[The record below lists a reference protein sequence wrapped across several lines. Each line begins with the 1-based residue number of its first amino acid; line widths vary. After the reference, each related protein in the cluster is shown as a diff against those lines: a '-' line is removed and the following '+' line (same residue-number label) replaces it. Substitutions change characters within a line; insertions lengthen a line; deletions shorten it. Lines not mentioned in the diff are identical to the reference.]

1 MAPWAVAYQVPLSM
15 KFSRQEYLSGLSFPT
30 PGALPDPGIKP
41 ESLESPALASRLF
54 TTVPLGK
61 PGGPVV
67 RNPPANAGYMGSI
80 PVTERSP
87 HMFPGN

>member
-1 MAPWAVAYQVPLSM
+1 ME
-15 KFSRQEYLSGLSFPT
+15 FSSQEFWSGLPFPT

-41 ESLESPALASRLF
+41 ESLESPALASRLV

-67 RNPPANAGYMGSI
+67 RNPPAKAGYMGSI
-80 PVTERSP
+80 PVTERSL
-87 HMFPGN
+87 HMLPGN